1 METGLPRCPW
11 GDSALGEGL
20 LSLRGQERA
29 SPTDELVPLPRL
41 SPGLAIGVCGPL
53 LFGPK
58 SPECWLP
65 SPCTYILRAFSA
77 PSPSSCCHRRRQTAL
92 WQPKTSRAL

>member
-41 SPGLAIGVCGPL
+41 SHWGLRPALVWAQVPGVLAPL
-53 LFGPK
+53 PLHLY
-58 SPECWLP
+58 PECL
-65 SPCTYILRAFSA
+65 
-77 PSPSSCCHRRRQTAL
+77 
-92 WQPKTSRAL
+92 